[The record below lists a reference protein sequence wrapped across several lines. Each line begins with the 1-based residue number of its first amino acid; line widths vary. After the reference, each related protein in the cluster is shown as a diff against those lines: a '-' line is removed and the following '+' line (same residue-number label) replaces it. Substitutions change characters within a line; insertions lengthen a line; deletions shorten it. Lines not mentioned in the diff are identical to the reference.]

1 MCSTSL
7 AFWEMQIK
15 ITMRYHFT
23 PTRMAVIKKITGI
36 GKNVEKPEPSYIVGR
51 NAHTLENSL
60 AVLQKVKRRIAK

>member
-60 AVLQKVKRRIAK
+60 AVLQQVTYRLLI